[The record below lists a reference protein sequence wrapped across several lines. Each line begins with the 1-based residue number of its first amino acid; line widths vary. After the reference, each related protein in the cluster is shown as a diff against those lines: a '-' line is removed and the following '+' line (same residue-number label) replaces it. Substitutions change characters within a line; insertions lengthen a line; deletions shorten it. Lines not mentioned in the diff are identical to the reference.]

1 MAGRKRIGEMLIEA
15 GVLDEAS
22 LERALVIQ
30 KETARKLGDILMQEG
45 LIEENVLLDFLR
57 NQLHVDV
64 ISSDDLKIAD
74 EIWKK
79 VPEELIKKYNVLPL
93 KIENKELTVAM
104 SDPLNLVAID
114 DLRFATSCSRVK
126 VFLAAEST
134 IKNILHDRFDSQGLI
149 YDIIDH
155 GKLFQKALDT
165 IDKNEIPDIPVVK
178 VEEETISRHVIE
190 LESHTPPIISLVN
203 YIFVE
208 ALRRNSSDI
217 HIEPYQTYFRIRLRI
232 DGMLH
237 TILTPPHR
245 LHVYIVSRIKIMSEM
260 DISKRYVPQDGH
272 MALKINHED
281 IHYRVSTLP
290 TVYGEKC
297 VLRVIKKHK
306 YLEDV
311 NTLGFAPQV
320 LEQYKKVIRY
330 PYGMIL
336 FTGPTG
342 SGKTTTLYA
351 SLNYVNNNDINIIT
365 LEDPV
370 ESTLYGINHVQIRQA
385 HGLTFADGL
394 RSILRQDPDIVF
406 VGEIRDAEVASIAM
420 RASMTGHLVFSTLHT
435 NSTADSFE
443 RLIDMGVE
451 PYLVSSTL
459 LAVVAQRLV
468 RRICSKC
475 RRPYEP
481 TPEEIEE
488 FGLDDS
494 FLSDAVLNKGEGCSH
509 CMGTGYSGRVAVFE
523 VLFVGPR
530 IREIAKDHGRS
541 DAIGQAA
548 VEEGMRTILD
558 DGLDKVRQGIT
569 TFDEVRRVLIAG
581 VED

>member
-1 MAGRKRIGEMLIEA
+1 MADRKRLGEMLIEA
-15 GVLDEAS
+15 GILDEAS

-30 KETARKLGDILMQEG
+30 KQTARKLGDILMQEG

-74 EIWKK
+74 EIWEK
-79 VPEELIKKYNVLPL
+79 VPEEVVKKYNVLPL
-93 KIENKELTVAM
+93 KIKNGELTVAM

-114 DLRFATSCSRVK
+114 DLRFATSCYRVK

-134 IKNILHDRFDSQGLI
+134 IKNILNDRFDSQGLI
-149 YDIIDH
+149 YDIIDR
-155 GKLFQKALDT
+155 GDLFQKALDM

-178 VEEETISRHVIE
+178 VEEETISSHVIE

-208 ALRRNSSDI
+208 AHRREASDI

-245 LHVYIVSRIKIMSEM
+245 LHVYIASRIKIMSEM

-272 MALKINHED
+272 MALKIGHED

-351 SLNYVNNNDINIIT
+351 SLNYVNNNEINIIT

-435 NSTADSFE
+435 NCTVDSFE

-451 PYLVSSTL
+451 PYLASSTV

-509 CMGTGYSGRVAVFE
+509 CMGMGYSGRVAVFE

>member
-1 MAGRKRIGEMLIEA
+1 MVASTFEGYEFIKHAGEKIMASRKHIGEMLIEA

-64 ISSDDLKIAD
+64 ISSDDL
-74 EIWKK
+74 
-79 VPEELIKKYNVLPL
+79 
-93 KIENKELTVAM
+93 LTVAM